1 MSFWRELIGDIIG
14 MVCVF
19 MFPILLILYAV
30 AFGVV

>member
-1 MSFWRELIGDIIG
+1 MNFWRELIGDIIG

-19 MFPILLILYAV
+19 MFPVLIILYAV